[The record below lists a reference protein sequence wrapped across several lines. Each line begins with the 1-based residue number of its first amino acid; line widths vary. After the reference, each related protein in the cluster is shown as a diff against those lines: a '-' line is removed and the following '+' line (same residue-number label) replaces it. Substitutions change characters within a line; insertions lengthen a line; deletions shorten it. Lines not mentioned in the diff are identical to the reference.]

1 MLCTFGHSVATC
13 CDTLGVVRSNLTV
26 SKLEP
31 PCRNTSQQSGQ
42 TRTML
47 HYVALKYCNRLA
59 GAQLKPYLDLKGKAS
74 VNIHCKPYSYLAIRS
89 LITIPSQLRKLPKHI
104 VVILTELRSE
114 LKRKTQLICATT
126 DTFQFNNFNPISFFF
141 LVQSSACYRW
151 LRPTSSLFCKF
162 LHWSW

>member
-1 MLCTFGHSVATC
+1 VQVTFNIQLGGLRTWFISQLSNATYCNIVGRNMLCTFGHS
-13 CDTLGVVRSNLTV
+13 
-26 SKLEP
+26 
-31 PCRNTSQQSGQ
+31 
-42 TRTML
+42 
-47 HYVALKYCNRLA
+47 VALKYCNRLA

-89 LITIPSQLRKLPKHI
+89 LITIPSQLCKLPKHI
-104 VVILTELRSE
+104 VVILSELRSE

-126 DTFQFNNFNPISFFF
+126 DTFQFNNFNPISFFS

-162 LHWSW
+162 LHWPW